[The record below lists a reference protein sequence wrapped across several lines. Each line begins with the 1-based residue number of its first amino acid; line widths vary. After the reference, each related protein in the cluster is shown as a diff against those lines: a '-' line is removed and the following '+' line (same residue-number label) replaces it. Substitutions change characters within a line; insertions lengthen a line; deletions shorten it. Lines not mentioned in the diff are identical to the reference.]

1 MSREQSVTLPD
12 ESGEENKQC
21 PQHVPVTPLDLEQSV
36 HTMDRELET
45 SEIQKFDVRAI
56 HVLVNKSI

>member
-12 ESGEENKQC
+12 ESGEENEQC

-45 SEIQKFDVRAI
+45 GEI
-56 HVLVNKSI
+56 

>member
-12 ESGEENKQC
+12 ESGEENEQC
-21 PQHVPVTPLDLEQSV
+21 PQNVPVTPLDLEQSV

-45 SEIQKFDVRAI
+45 SEI
-56 HVLVNKSI
+56 